1 MLVAIIQ
8 YRKIDRASVRRRMC
22 ASGWPVC
29 YPARFPAMNSSAYL
43 AAPAMSTMKTT
54 LYGIPNCDTVKKA
67 RAWLAAQGHD
77 VDFHDFKKHGL
88 ERATVAAWLER
99 LDWEVLV
106 NRRGTT
112 WRKLSDV
119 RRAGVVD
126 KASALELMLEMP
138 SVIKRPVLAWA
149 GMAGMAHMAGTV
161 ESISVGFSERDYA
174 ELFGR
179 PAPP

>member
-1 MLVAIIQ
+1 
-8 YRKIDRASVRRRMC
+8 
-22 ASGWPVC
+22 
-29 YPARFPAMNSSAYL
+29 
-43 AAPAMSTMKTT
+43 MSTMKTT

-67 RAWLAAQGHD
+67 RVWLAAHGHD

-99 LDWEVLV
+99 LDWDVLV

-112 WRKLSDV
+112 WRKLSDA

-126 KASALELMLEMP
+126 KVSALELMLEMP

-149 GMAGMAHMAGTV
+149 HMAGTV
-161 ESISVGFSERDYA
+161 ESISVGFSDRDYA